1 MALPVLDADLS
12 GQILVSD
19 ANRLDYDS
27 MLNAKIPGGKTA
39 HPSISAGTGAPT
51 FTAAQGSLYLR
62 IDGSS
67 VSTRVYVNTTG
78 STTWTNVTTAA

>member
-1 MALPVLDADLS
+1 MAITAQPVSFAGNIMTAD
-12 GQILVSD
+12 GTRI
-19 ANRLDYDS
+19 RWDS
-27 MLNAKIPGGKTA
+27 MLNAEIPGGASA

-51 FTAAQGSLYLR
+51 FAAGAGSLYIR

-67 VSTRVYVNTTG
+67 TSTRLYVNTTG

>member
-1 MALPVLDADLS
+1 MTITSIPASFS
-12 GQILVSD
+12 GNILVSD
-19 ANRLDYDS
+19 GERIRYDS
-27 MLNAKIPGGKTA
+27 MLNTEITGGIPA
-39 HPSISAGTGAPT
+39 HPSITAGTGAPT

-67 VSTRVYVNTTG
+67 TSTRLYVNTNG